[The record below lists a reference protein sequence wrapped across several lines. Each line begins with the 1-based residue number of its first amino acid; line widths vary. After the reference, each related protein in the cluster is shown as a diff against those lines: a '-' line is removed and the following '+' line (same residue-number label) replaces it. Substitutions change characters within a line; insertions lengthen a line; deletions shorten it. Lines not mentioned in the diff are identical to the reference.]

1 MAYYPLFLDL
11 TERWCVVVGGGR
23 VAARK
28 AEALLEAGARVRVI
42 APRAHPGLQ
51 ALADSGRLVLLR
63 RPYRAGDLRG
73 CVLAIA
79 ATDDSAVNRAV
90 YAASIRRGI
99 PCNTVDQPALCTFI
113 APAVMR
119 RGDLVIAISTG
130 GASPALVRRLR
141 RDLEARIGPEYAAF
155 VDLLRQ
161 ARVRLRAALPDSSA
175 RKRALYRLVASP
187 ALDLLRAG
195 RPGEARALVDSLLA
209 RAIRPARRNR
219 G

>member
-11 TERWCVVVGGGR
+11 TERRCLVVGGGR
-23 VAARK
+23 VAAGK
-28 AEALLEAGARVRVI
+28 AEGLLEAGARVRVV
-42 APRAHPGLQ
+42 APRVQPRLRS
-51 ALADSGRLVLLR
+51 LARAGRIDLLR
-63 RPYRAGDLRG
+63 RPYRDGDLRG
-73 CVLAIA
+73 CALVIA
-79 ATDDSAVNRAV
+79 ATDDIAVNRAV
-90 YAASIRRGI
+90 YAAAGRRGI

-113 APAVMR
+113 APAVVR
-119 RGDLVIAISTG
+119 RGGLVIAISSG
-130 GASPALVRRLR
+130 GASPALVSRLR

-161 ARVRLRAALPDSSA
+161 ARVRLRAALPDSAA
-175 RKRALYRLVASP
+175 RKRALYRLIASP

-195 RPGEARALVDSLLA
+195 RAGEARALVDSLLA